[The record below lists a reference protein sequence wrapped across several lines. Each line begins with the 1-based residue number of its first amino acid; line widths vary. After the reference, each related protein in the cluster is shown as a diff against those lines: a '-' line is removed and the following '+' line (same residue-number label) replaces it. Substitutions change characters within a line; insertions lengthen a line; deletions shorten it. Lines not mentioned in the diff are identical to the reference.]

1 MSDFRRLIYQDL
13 HEQKSA
19 LERAANLV
27 RLRELEAETHKN
39 ELELKA
45 ANSTIDFNFDSEG
58 NPKLKRDTMTRLGRD
73 TELQTEAVKD
83 AGTGN
88 NAGTV
93 KPRKKLKPLERETN
107 EALLL
112 IYEIFNYYEV
122 EYLDELPAHTA
133 WGKIIS
139 KEFSS
144 DLISN
149 IATSNKYIILSG
161 GEKLIKT
168 DFSDKYRRRFE

>member
-1 MSDFRRLIYQDL
+1 MSDFRRLIYQNL

-73 TELQTEAVKD
+73 TAPNQQLETLPDAGAVK
-83 AGTGN
+83 
-88 NAGTV
+88 
-93 KPRKKLKPLERETN
+93 KWLKPDDEKEFNLKSG
-107 EALLL
+107 ALRR
-112 IYEIFNYYEV
+112 
-122 EYLDELPAHTA
+122 
-133 WGKIIS
+133 WMIS
-139 KEFSS
+139 KGLEPDADKTIFLKHHEQFKDYTKHTLYNELCGFDNAFLVSEPTFN
-144 DLISN
+144 DFWQ
-149 IATSNKYIILSG
+149 KQ
-161 GEKLIKT
+161 KLLK
-168 DFSDKYRRRFE
+168 FK